1 VFATVAEKKK
11 SEIDLYRRLLL
22 LARPY
27 WPHLGGLFLLGLA
40 STPLTLLTP
49 VPLKLAIDSVVGN
62 KPLPKAI
69 AACIP
74 EYFKQSDFLLMLFIV
89 ALMLTLSLMTSVHDF
104 VTSLLR
110 KFTGEKLQL
119 RFRDKLFQHLQ
130 QLSLSYHDSRGT
142 ADAVYRVQWDAPAI
156 NYISIDGLIPF
167 VSACLQLVAMVVVI
181 GFIDTELAI
190 IAIAISPFL
199 FAVAYFY
206 RIRLRDGYSEMKHHD
221 SRTQEVLQETLG
233 ALRVVKAFGREGD
246 EHNRYMHHAN
256 ATISA
261 WLQITRSEG
270 LWGGV
275 VGFISTA
282 GTAAVLFIGIRH
294 VQAGVLSLGDL
305 LLVMAYLGYLY
316 GPLNTLGQTII
327 AMQSHYVGAR
337 RALAVLDEIPE
348 VVEQTNPTP
357 LRRARG
363 EIMFKDVSFSYDDA
377 TNVFKHV
384 SLKVDSRS
392 RIGLIGRTG
401 AGKTTIVSLLMRL
414 YDPTAGKIFLDG
426 INLKNYKLAD
436 LRNQFSVVLQE
447 PVLFSRSIA
456 ENIAYGCPDSSRE
469 EVIRAAQLA
478 NAHEFISK
486 LPKGYDTEVGERGNR
501 LSGGERQ
508 RISIARAFL
517 KDAPIVILDEPTSS
531 VDVTTEENILSAIDD
546 LLQGRT
552 SFIVSHRL
560 SAIKNCDTYLN
571 IDNGQ
576 VLIN

>member
-1 VFATVAEKKK
+1 MFVKLAEIKK
-11 SEIDLYRRLLL
+11 SDIELYRRLLL

-27 WPHLGGLFLLGLA
+27 WSHLGGLFFLGLV

-49 VPLKLAIDSVVGN
+49 VPLKLAVDSVVGN
-62 KPLPKAI
+62 KPLPNIIEKFF
-69 AACIP
+69 P
-74 EYFKQSDFLLMLFIV
+74 EYSKEADFSLMLFIV
-89 ALMLTLSLMTSVHDF
+89 ALMLLLSLLTSVHDF

-110 KFTGEKLQL
+110 KYTGEKLQL
-119 RFRDKLFQHLQ
+119 RFREKLFRHLQ
-130 QLSLSYHDSRGT
+130 RLSLSYHNSQGT
-142 ADAVYRVQWDAPAI
+142 ADSVYRVQWDAPAI
-156 NYISIDGLIPF
+156 NYISIDGMIPF

-181 GFIDTELAI
+181 SFIDTELAI
-190 IAIAISPFL
+190 VALAISPFL
-199 FAVAYFY
+199 FAVAYCY
-206 RIRLRDGYSEMKHHD
+206 RSRLREGYREMKQHD

-233 ALRVVKAFGREGD
+233 AVRVVKAFGREGD
-246 EHNRYMHHAN
+246 EHKRYMHNAN

-261 WLQITRSEG
+261 WLHITRSEG
-270 LWGGV
+270 IWGV
-275 VGFISTA
+275 MVGFISTA

-294 VQAGVLSLGDL
+294 VQSGVLSLGDL

-327 AMQSHYVGAR
+327 AMQSHYVSAR

-348 VVEQTNPTP
+348 VVEKANSIP

-363 EIMFKDVSFSYDDA
+363 EIMFQDVSFTYDGA
-377 TNVFKHV
+377 TNVLNHV
-384 SLKVDSRS
+384 SLKVASRD

-401 AGKTTIVSLLMRL
+401 AGKTTIISLLTRL
-414 YDPTAGKIFLDG
+414 YDPTGGTIFLDG
-426 INLKNYKLAD
+426 INLQDYKLAD

-456 ENIAYGCPDSSRE
+456 ENIAYACPDASLE

-478 NAHEFISK
+478 NAHDFIIK
-486 LPKGYDTEVGERGNR
+486 LPNGYDTEVGERGNR

-517 KDAPIVILDEPTSS
+517 KDAPILILDEPTSS
-531 VDVTTEENILSAIDD
+531 VDVTTEENILSAIEH

-552 SFIVSHRL
+552 SFIIAHRL
-560 SAIKNCDTYLN
+560 SAVKKCDTYLN
-571 IDNGQ
+571 IDNGH
-576 VLIN
+576 ISID